1 VKGCESMPELN
12 SDKDLERALR
22 ELAPAPSG
30 LDRDRL
36 MYRAG
41 QIAAPRTS
49 LLWPASTVVLGAA
62 VVLLAVLLVAGWESR
77 QFAQHIPVPGS
88 TPMPPRPID
97 KATLPPSRPVESE
110 AIPVFTDDEAQ
121 TSDFVHFR
129 MQDQV
134 MRWGLDAVPAPPPD
148 TGPEAHIPPITVERS
163 ADSAAGKSSS
173 VLGIFRFFQ

>member
-1 VKGCESMPELN
+1 MSELN
-12 SDKDLERALR
+12 SDKDVERALR
-22 ELAPAPSG
+22 ELAPAPGG

-41 QIAAPRTS
+41 QIAAPRTT

-62 VVLLAVLLVAGWESR
+62 AVFLAVLLVAGWEAR
-77 QFAQHIPVPGS
+77 QFANLPVPAP
-88 TPMPPRPID
+88 TPVPRPIE
-97 KATLPPSRPVESE
+97 KAPLQPSRPMGPE
-110 AIPVFTDDEAQ
+110 ATPVSAEDQER
-121 TSDFVHFR
+121 TSDLVHFR

-148 TGPEAHIPPITVERS
+148 TGPETQVPPITVERS
-163 ADSAAGKSSS
+163 TDSAAGKGSS